1 MRRVRLKHNRRPFLA
16 YRDTHGVPRIE
27 AESFA
32 TALYGLGYMQ
42 ALDRPTQILFARVV
56 AQGRSAE
63 LISDNENLLEMDR
76 FFRRVGLYLNLR
88 QEVEDLDA
96 EVRHNLEA
104 FCAGLNDSLLP
115 TRRSLPMWAVGFQP
129 EPWDV
134 EAVLLIGNLLN
145 FNGLAVGQQQNERL
159 IIELIQ
165 AGIDDARLR
174 ELLSP
179 LLDAADFD
187 QLRQIKM
194 SSRLSDEALEMIAD
208 LPRLAGSNAWAISPK
223 RSATG
228 TALLAA
234 DPHLEINRL
243 PAIWYEA
250 VLQYGDRYLMGATLP
265 GCPTFGVGRT
275 PDLAWGVTY
284 LKGDTSDYFIEDVRR
299 EDGVWQYRR
308 GEAWH
313 DFRIRSEIL
322 RRKGTGEPVVHH
334 VYSNDQG
341 TLEGDPADL
350 GDGYQLLVSWIG
362 DHEGV
367 GRSVATWVSL
377 ANVTSAREAM
387 NLVRECP
394 QPTLTWVFADR
405 RGHVGQQSAGWFP
418 KRAPGCNGA
427 FPPAA
432 WDVRNHWQGRL
443 SNYMLPSEFD
453 PARGFVATANEETNP
468 PNGPKLVTLPTPDYR
483 KRRIDEE
490 LHKLPQVSMA
500 DMKRLQ
506 YDFVNVQARDLLG
519 IFLPH
524 LPEGEVKTR
533 LAAWD
538 YSYGPDSVEATIFT
552 RLYRQVLLE
561 IFGQDPQRGGIGW
574 RRMVYLVS
582 RSGFST
588 MIVTCIDR
596 LLMQDESAWWEPGTK
611 GELIAAAGAHLELEL
626 KEKAARPWKETNA
639 FRFTN
644 RFFEGTLV
652 GKALG
657 FHTGDRA
664 MPGCFA
670 TLFQGH
676 LLRVATR
683 EATFAPS
690 YHFVTDVGRDDAW
703 TNLPGGPSES
713 RFSPYYRNDIPLWET
728 GEYKRLKGWF
738 AETEAP
744 PVEENGDD

>member
-16 YRDTHGVPRIE
+16 YRDSHGVPRIE
-27 AESFA
+27 AESYA
-32 TALYGLGYMQ
+32 SALYGLGYMQ
-42 ALDRPTQILFARVV
+42 ALDRPTQILFARAV

-76 FFRRVGLYLNLR
+76 FFRRVGLYLNLKR
-88 QEVEDLDA
+88 EVELLD
-96 EVRHNLEA
+96 ETVRHNLEA
-104 FCAGLNDSLLP
+104 FCEGLNDSMLP

-134 EAVLLIGNLLN
+134 EGVLLIGNLLN
-145 FNGLAVGQQQNERL
+145 FNGLAVGQQQSERL
-159 IIELIQ
+159 ILEMVQEGIEEK
-165 AGIDDARLR
+165 RLR
-174 ELLSP
+174 ELFSP
-179 LLDAADFD
+179 LLDDADLD
-187 QLRQIKM
+187 LLRQVKI
-194 SSRLSDEALEMIAD
+194 SSQLSDEALELITD
-208 LPRLAGSNAWAISPK
+208 LPRLAGSNAWAIMPN
-223 RSATG
+223 RSESG
-228 TALLAA
+228 GALLAA

-250 VLQYGDRYLMGATLP
+250 VLQFGDRYLMGATLP

-275 PDLAWGVTY
+275 ADVAWGVTY
-284 LKGDTSDYFIEDVRR
+284 LKGDTSDYFIEDVRQH
-299 EDGVWQYRR
+299 EGNWQYRR
-308 GEAWH
+308 GESWH
-313 DFRIRSEIL
+313 DFDVRSEII
-322 RRKGTGEPVVHH
+322 RRKGTGEPHVFH

-341 TLEGDPADL
+341 TLEGDPNQL
-350 GDGYQLLVSWIG
+350 GPGYQLLVSWIG

-377 ANVTSAREAM
+377 VEATSAREAM

-427 FPPAA
+427 VPPPA
-432 WDVRNHWQGRL
+432 WDETNHWRGRL
-443 SNYMLPSEFD
+443 SNHMLPSEFD
-453 PARGFVATANEETNP
+453 PPRGFVATANEPINP
-468 PNGPKLVTLPTPDYR
+468 EAGPKLVTLPTPDYR
-483 KRRIDEE
+483 KRRLDEE
-490 LHKLPQVSMA
+490 LQKLPQA
-500 DMKRLQ
+500 TIRDMQRLQ
-506 YDFVNVQARDLLG
+506 YDVVNVQARDLLEV
-519 IFLPH
+519 FLPH
-524 LPEGEVKTR
+524 LPDGEVKEK
-533 LAAWD
+533 LSAWD
-538 YSYGPDSVEATIFT
+538 YSYDPTSVEATIFT
-552 RLYRQVLLE
+552 RLYRQVLVE

-574 RRMVYLVS
+574 RRIVYLAS
-582 RSGFST
+582 RTGFST
-588 MIVTCIDR
+588 MMVTCIDR
-596 LLMQDESAWWEPGTK
+596 VLMQEDSSWWAPGTK
-611 GELIAAAGAHLELEL
+611 ELLITAAGVHLDEELKKKPAAAW
-626 KEKAARPWKETNA
+626 RETNA

-676 LLRVATR
+676 LLKVAQR

-690 YHFVTDVGRDDAW
+690 YHFVTDLNTDDAW

-713 RFSPYYRNDIPLWET
+713 RFSKYYRSDIPLWET
-728 GEYKRLKGWF
+728 GEYKHLDAWPH
-738 AETEAP
+738 EEEEAD
-744 PVEENGDD
+744 EEEDGE